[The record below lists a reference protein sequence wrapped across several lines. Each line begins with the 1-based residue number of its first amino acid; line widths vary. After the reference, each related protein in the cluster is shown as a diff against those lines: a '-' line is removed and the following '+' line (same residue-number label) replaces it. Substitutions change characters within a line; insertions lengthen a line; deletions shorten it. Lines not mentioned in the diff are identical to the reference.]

1 MLKKTRYWLSNIFFK
16 GGFMKKNFL
25 ILFFFLV
32 MAQCITVNQSLINSV
47 FKKPKI
53 TVNTITIKK
62 ANLEKAVLNMNMQII
77 NSNNF
82 AISAEKM
89 RYKIF
94 IYTNSK
100 AFLSATQKAPFVVNS
115 MGTNSVDFLIDFY
128 YSQMKD
134 IDFKKKTIPY
144 ILEGDLY
151 LKTIMGKIK
160 IPFKHKAEIPIPQLP
175 KIAVKKIKIID
186 FSVMRLKAS
195 FLIGLAITN
204 PNDFPLK
211 MKDMHYN
218 FNLNGTPVI
227 EQGENNNIF
236 VGPGATEYL
245 NIVTDFDLS
254 KLKSLI
260 TSIARQQ
267 SVDFDVSGDY
277 QFDSTKFKKAFE
289 FIDSG
294 KTILEK

>member
-1 MLKKTRYWLSNIFFK
+1 
-16 GGFMKKNFL
+16 
-25 ILFFFLV
+25 
-32 MAQCITVNQSLINSV
+32 MAQCVTINQSLINSV

-62 ANLEKAVLNMNMQII
+62 ANFENAVLNMNMQII

-82 AISAEKM
+82 ALSAEKM

-115 MGTNSVDFLIDFY
+115 MGTNSVDFLIDFN
-128 YSQMKD
+128 YSQIKN

-151 LKTIMGKIK
+151 LNTIVGKIK
-160 IPFKHKAEIPIPQLP
+160 IPFKHKSEIPIPQLP
-175 KIAVKKIKIID
+175 KIAVKKIKIIN
-186 FSVMRLKAS
+186 FSVMKLKAS

-204 PNDFPLK
+204 PNNFPLK
-211 MKDMHYN
+211 IKNMHYN
-218 FNLNGTPVI
+218 FNLNGAPVI
-227 EQGENNNIF
+227 EQGENSNVF
-236 VGPGATEYL
+236 VDSGETEYI
-245 NIVTDFDLS
+245 NIVADFDLS

-267 SVDFDVSGDY
+267 SVAFDISGDY
-277 QFDSTKFKKAFE
+277 KFDSKKLQKAFK